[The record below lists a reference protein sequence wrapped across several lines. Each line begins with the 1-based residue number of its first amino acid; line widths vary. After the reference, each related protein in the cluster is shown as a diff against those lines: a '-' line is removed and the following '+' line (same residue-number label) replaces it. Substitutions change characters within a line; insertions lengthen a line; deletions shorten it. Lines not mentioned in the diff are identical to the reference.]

1 MEKIKLTNDAE
12 FELITNGIFVS
23 DTTLTATIL
32 PAADNLSTLYD
43 IFSNAELT
51 KKIILLSNA
60 DEQLAVY
67 GDYTILQTISFNA
80 GEQATVTIVLAKPD
94 EKGLRISSLE
104 EQMTDAQEALCDIYE
119 MIIG

>member
-23 DTTLTATIL
+23 DTALTTTIL

-51 KKIILLSNA
+51 KKIILLSNT